1 MYCYEE
7 MKLEVL
13 NEKGFKG
20 MVQQVDHM
28 RRKFSETSSPVN
40 FEDLLSYGDSWFN
53 MAVVELCLNSGLI
66 REVTQMSDVPTNYRK
81 FCNIGL

>member
-13 NEKGFKG
+13 SEKGFKA

-28 RRKFSETSSPVN
+28 RRKFSETSSSVN